1 METYYEKH
9 KEDRKE
15 YQQKYRVLNLQA
27 IRKKDKERKSNKY
40 KGEPKVDYP
49 LVFRENVLVRFD

>member
-9 KEDRKE
+9 KEERKE

-27 IRKKDKERKSNKY
+27 IRKKDQERKRKKN
-40 KGEPKVDYP
+40 KGEPKVAHT
-49 LVFRENVLVRFD
+49 LVFRENVVVSFD